1 MKPIGLIVGHG
12 YAKAVSDTT
21 AITLPAVAAP
31 ATAADY
37 ETTLGAGRRAVDL
50 NGKGSWIVGDD
61 ALIFAPGRVVSILD
75 RSRYRS
81 PAFLALAREA
91 LTRVARE
98 PGPLRILTG
107 MPSAWFADQAARSQ
121 LADAVRLAAAPIG
134 EASVTVA
141 PEAAGVYYAYV
152 FEAGRLDQARLG
164 QTVGVIDAGYRDVN
178 VALFQAG
185 RYVAGESVPGGT
197 HEALREIRRLIAQA
211 YGQELSLHE
220 VDAAQRAGSLVVDGA
235 SRPLP
240 DGTSQALTRGLGT
253 VTAAGRSLWPNG
265 GSSLGAI
272 VLGGGG
278 ATHLQEALARE
289 FPQLYPLQLPQL
301 AGARGFKAMAAA
313 AAQARQ

>member
-1 MKPIGLIVGHG
+1 MRPIGLIVGHG
-12 YAKAVSDTT
+12 YCKAVSDSA
-21 AITLPAVAAP
+21 AIVLPSVAAP
-31 ATAADY
+31 ATASDY
-37 ETTLGAGRRAVDL
+37 ETTLGPGRRAVAL
-50 NGKGSWIVGDD
+50 NGQGEWIVGDD
-61 ALIFAPGRVVSILD
+61 ALIFAPGRIVSILD

-81 PAFLALAREA
+81 AAFLALARDA
-91 LTRVARE
+91 LTRVAPE

-134 EASVTVA
+134 EAAVTVA
-141 PEAAGVYYAYV
+141 PEAAGIYYSYI
-152 FEAGRLDQARLG
+152 FEAGRLDQTRLG
-164 QTVGVIDAGYRDVN
+164 QAVGVIDAGYRDVN
-178 VALFQAG
+178 VALFSGG

-220 VDAAQRAGSLVVDGA
+220 VDQAQRLGSIVVDGH

-240 DGTSQALTRGLGT
+240 DGTSQALTRGLST
-253 VTAAGRSLWPNG
+253 VVAAGRSLWPNG
-265 GSSLGAI
+265 GSGLHAI

-278 ATHLQEALARE
+278 ATRLQEPLGSE

-313 AAQARQ
+313 AAQTRQ